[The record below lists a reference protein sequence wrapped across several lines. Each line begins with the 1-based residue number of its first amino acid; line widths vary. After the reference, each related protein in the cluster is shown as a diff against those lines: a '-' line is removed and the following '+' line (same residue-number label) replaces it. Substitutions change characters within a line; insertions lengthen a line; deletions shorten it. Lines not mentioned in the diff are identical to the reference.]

1 MVDSTG
7 LESTTSGLWERPGTF
22 IPRTLPHH
30 CVLPGAFLDG
40 FMFVLVAFCCLSS
53 IQRGGPAEAV
63 EKLEGQITFHYIFVC
78 QTKVLCTIICPPDV
92 APLIS
97 LHQGGYL
104 DYDSFLNLFRFTNR
118 IFSSGEELRKANSI
132 GFFDCDCAELFLL
145 LMLGDCTV
153 FQKLIPFFVITVNS
167 KVETKT
173 IRLLA

>member
-1 MVDSTG
+1 M
-7 LESTTSGLWERPGTF
+7 
-22 IPRTLPHH
+22 
-30 CVLPGAFLDG
+30 
-40 FMFVLVAFCCLSS
+40 
-53 IQRGGPAEAV
+53 
-63 EKLEGQITFHYIFVC
+63 
-78 QTKVLCTIICPPDV
+78 
-92 APLIS
+92 
-97 LHQGGYL
+97 

-118 IFSSGEELRKANSI
+118 IFSSGEELRKTNSI